1 MTTAIFVMR
10 DRAGNPVPT
19 QFTVNGDGSYSM
31 NVVNT
36 GGSGG
41 GGTGVAETVWVDN
54 TGGSPLFYVRVD
66 SAGTIS
72 WYTLAG
78 ASASPTLANL
88 TPVGYSAAGSGGA
101 TAANQATE
109 IASLSTI
116 ATETTAT
123 ATALGT
129 VNTNLAQLHT
139 DNTALET
146 ALAGVAT
153 ATLQTAG
160 NTSLSTIAT
169 NTTGLATAANQTAGN
184 TSLSTIAT
192 QQTAASNALGTTAD
206 SVATSDTGTFSLI
219 ALFKKS
225 LTYLDSLASNNGA
238 GGTGISQPTGG
249 SGVLGWLSGIYKTLT
264 TGVSVVQGAQTATG
278 TLTAL
283 NQTVLLTCPGAG
295 SVGVSVEGT
304 FSAQIELQGSNDG
317 VNWVPVPAI
326 TQQSA
331 PGWNPSAYINT
342 VGSYIAPAGGFNYVQ
357 ALCTYYGSGTANIT
371 MVGASAN
378 PFVYPVF
385 GSAGGNIA
393 IGSVNVRDGTGASIN
408 SVTTIDTQAALRVS
422 AGSELN
428 FLVDEFDATT
438 INGQNWTVTS
448 ASGDIVRTDGNA
460 AGASYLV
467 ISKDPLTANQ
477 STTVTAQTSFKGNVE
492 MIFGAHMSQRTWGQT
507 LAIELVSNDN
517 ASTYTDVAISSI
529 QQATTTLTVVTAS
542 AHNLQVGDSFAV
554 YGVTTNSQMNYPEL
568 TVATVTNPTTFTATA
583 GPQGTIPSLTVG
595 PYTVGNVTKR
605 RRTGRS
611 NAGATMA
618 FNNTTATNASFYTA
632 SDLEN
637 IVPSGTL
644 AGNPAA
650 TVATSATL
658 QAVSNPYSYS
668 FKPSS
673 EYHLVLTPDRVQWG
687 DASIDGQA
695 QLNQR
700 FVSSQ
705 TVPINGKYYVPRF
718 RAENSAS
725 LTVPVARIVSMSKT
739 GTTTATVTT
748 DVAHGLTT
756 ADLVCIYG
764 SSDQTNYAN
773 LTAATAVASIVS
785 STQFTIVIGTSV
797 TSTVYGGNV
806 MRVNGGNLPS
816 ALGYSAVV
824 ANSATL
830 ATAADGTQ
838 ALTLTGNTNWAG
850 LLIGDYVNVHGLR
863 SVPGAGSD
871 LGCDGAWRVR
881 NVSTTSLELGPI
893 GNTSPP
899 ANFSAT
905 ACGGTVIKRTDLRL
919 SFMRVFSFDR
929 LRSDMVPRPA
939 NDQLQAAPMVAQGGT
954 IGSVSTVSTVST
966 VTSLSQIAT
975 KVPLVGSAA
984 NGSTNF
990 PLGVSMATAVSQV
1003 DQSATA
1009 FAGSGSVLGTVVASA
1024 QGGGAV
1030 ISAEINVS
1038 ALTLGTATA
1047 VFLILQESRGGN
1059 NFTDIW
1065 TSDPIT
1071 ATGIQSMPAI
1081 PVAGRRRWRAFSV
1094 GGTSTTVTVT
1104 ITTLE
1109 LPPGSYPLMRQ
1120 ARDWYAATNPL
1131 ASMFNSVALTASNF
1145 VLGTLSTATTPFYV
1159 EGTKVFTAFMLLAG
1173 SPTVTTQPVVG
1184 VQGSMDGVNWT
1195 TITGA
1200 TMTAAGNGLYA
1211 VAVQNTT
1218 FKFARL
1224 IVTTAAAYSAGSY
1237 TISNIGVNGVN

>member
-36 GGSGG
+36 GGSSTGG
-41 GGTGVAETVWVDN
+41 SSTGVAETVWVDN

-101 TAANQATE
+101 TA
-109 IASLSTI
+109 
-116 ATETTAT
+116 
-123 ATALGT
+123 
-129 VNTNLAQLHT
+129 
-139 DNTALET
+139 
-146 ALAGVAT
+146 
-153 ATLQTAG
+153 TLQTAG

-169 NTTGLATAANQTAGN
+169 ETTATAT
-184 TSLSTIAT
+184 
-192 QQTAASNALGTTAD
+192 ALGTTAD

-225 LTYLDSLASNNGA
+225 LTYLDTLASNNGA

-283 NQTVLLTCPGAG
+283 SQTVLLTCPGAG
-295 SVGVSVEGT
+295 SVGISVEGT
-304 FSAQIELQGSNDG
+304 FSAQIVLQGSNDG

-326 TQQSA
+326 AQQSA
-331 PGWNPSAYINT
+331 PGWNPSAYINA

-357 ALCTYYGSGTANIT
+357 ALCAYYGSGTVNIT

-385 GSAGGNIA
+385 GAAGGNIA
-393 IGSVNVRDGTGASIN
+393 IGSVNVRDGIGASIN
-408 SVTTIDTQAALRVS
+408 SVTTIDTQTALRVS

-438 INGQNWTVTS
+438 ISSQNWTVTS

-477 STTVTAQTSFKGNVE
+477 STTVTAQPSFRGNIE

-568 TVATVTNPTTFTATA
+568 TVATVTSPTTFTATA
-583 GPQGTIPSLTVG
+583 GSQGTIPSLTVG

-605 RRTGRS
+605 RRTGRA
-611 NAGATMA
+611 NAGAAMA

-644 AGNPAA
+644 VGNQAA
-650 TVATSATL
+650 TVATSATV
-658 QAVSNPYSYS
+658 QAVNNPYSYS

-695 QLNQR
+695 QLTQR

-705 TVPINGKYYVPRF
+705 TVPINGKYYLPRF

-785 STQFTIVIGTSV
+785 STQFTIVIGTAV
-797 TSTVYGGNV
+797 TSTVYGGDV

-850 LLIGDYVNVHGLR
+850 LSIGDYVNVHGMR
-863 SVPGAGSD
+863 SVSGAGSD

-905 ACGGTVIKRTDLRL
+905 TCGGTVIKRTDLRL
-919 SFMRVFSFDR
+919 SFMRVFAFDR
-929 LRSDMVPRPA
+929 LRSDMVPRPV
-939 NDQLQAAPMVAQGGT
+939 NDQLQAVPMVAQGGT
-954 IGSVSTVSTVST
+954 ISTVAT
-966 VTSLSQIAT
+966 VTSLSQIA
-975 KVPLVGSAA
+975 GSTPIMSGP
-984 NGSTNF
+984 NGSPNKA
-990 PLGVSMATAVSQV
+990 MAVTQGTAVASG
-1003 DQSATA
+1003 DQTA
-1009 FAGSGSVLGTVVASA
+1009 SSFAGAGSVLGTLVASS
-1024 QGGGAV
+1024 QGGGGV

-1047 VFLILQESRGGN
+1047 VYLILQESRGGTN
-1059 NFTDIW
+1059 YTDIW
-1065 TSDPIT
+1065 TSDPFT
-1071 ATGIQSMPAI
+1071 TTGIQSMPAI

-1104 ITTLE
+1104 IITLE
-1109 LPPGSYPLMRQ
+1109 LPTGSYPVIRQ

-1131 ASMFNSVALTASNF
+1131 ASMFNSVAMTASNF
-1145 VLGTLSTATTPFYV
+1145 VLGTLSTATTPLYV

-1211 VAVQNTT
+1211 VTVQNTA

>member
-101 TAANQATE
+101 TA
-109 IASLSTI
+109 
-116 ATETTAT
+116 
-123 ATALGT
+123 
-129 VNTNLAQLHT
+129 
-139 DNTALET
+139 
-146 ALAGVAT
+146 
-153 ATLQTAG
+153 TLQTAG

-169 NTTGLATAANQTAGN
+169 NTTGLATATLQTAGN

-283 NQTVLLTCPGAG
+283 SQTVILTCPGAG

-304 FSAQIELQGSNDG
+304 FSAQIELLGSNDG

-326 TQQSA
+326 AQQSA

-357 ALCTYYGSGTANIT
+357 ALCTYYGSGTVNIT

-438 INGQNWTVTS
+438 INSQNWTVTS

-477 STTVTAQTSFKGNVE
+477 STTVTAQTAFKGNVE
-492 MIFGAHMSQRTWGQT
+492 MIFGAHTSQRAWGQT

-529 QQATTTLTVVTAS
+529 QQAATTLTVVTAS

-618 FNNTTATNASFYTA
+618 FNNTTATTASFYTA

-644 AGNPAA
+644 AGSPATA
-650 TVATSATL
+650 INTSATV

-695 QLNQR
+695 QLTQR

-705 TVPINGKYYVPRF
+705 TVPINGKYYLPRF

-785 STQFTIVIGTSV
+785 STQFTIVIGTAV

-850 LLIGDYVNVHGLR
+850 LSIGDYVNVHGMR

-939 NDQLQAAPMVAQGGT
+939 SDQLQAAPVVVQGGT
-954 IGSVSTVSTVST
+954 LPNVTTVGTVSA
-966 VTSLSQIAT
+966 VTNLAT
-975 KVPLVGSAA
+975 LAGGIPMMAFA
-984 NGSTNF
+984 NGSANKA
-990 PLGVSMATAVSQV
+990 LAVSQATAVSQV

-1009 FAGSGSVLGTVVASA
+1009 FAGAGSVVGTLVASA
-1024 QGGGAV
+1024 QGGGCV

-1047 VFLILQESRGGN
+1047 VFLILQESRGGAN
-1059 NFTDIW
+1059 YTDIW
-1065 TSDPIT
+1065 TSDPFT
-1071 ATGIQSMPAI
+1071 TTGIQSMPAI

-1109 LPPGSYPLMRQ
+1109 LPTGSYPVTRQ

-1211 VAVQNTT
+1211 VAVPNTT